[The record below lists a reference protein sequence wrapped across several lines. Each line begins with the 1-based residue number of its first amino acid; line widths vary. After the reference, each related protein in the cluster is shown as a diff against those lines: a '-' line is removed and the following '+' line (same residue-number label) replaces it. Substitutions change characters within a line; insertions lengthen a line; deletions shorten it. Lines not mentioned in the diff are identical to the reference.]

1 MLMAGR
7 ADPNQKGYDLAA
19 WAVENFLHNMG
30 QAGFVFLPM
39 PGERGFEDL
48 GFISKL
54 ALKYPENILVL
65 PFRLQKGYP
74 QIIQACH
81 FGLMPSFY
89 EPFGMANEFYQNG
102 CAGLGRA
109 TGGLASQIIDAEM
122 DFSLCPWLVPKTQIK
137 NSTGILF
144 REEIFLEQADS
155 LWQDIFNK
163 NRKDNLQYRKQNPLY
178 ASMAKAMESSL
189 FRAVDMCAQR
199 PREFHQMILGGMDYI
214 NEAFSWER
222 SAEIYWQTMNANIA

>member
-1 MLMAGR
+1 
-7 ADPNQKGYDLAA
+7 
-19 WAVENFLHNMG
+19 
-30 QAGFVFLPM
+30 
-39 PGERGFEDL
+39 
-48 GFISKL
+48 
-54 ALKYPENILVL
+54 
-65 PFRLQKGYP
+65 
-74 QIIQACH
+74 
-81 FGLMPSFY
+81 
-89 EPFGMANEFYQNG
+89 MANEFYQNG